1 MQVKRIAECCKGGH
15 SEILST
21 LIKLPFVI
29 KIFVLP
35 IFEWPFNTGL
45 NYSKFSF
52 LSDKQLEM
60 QFYGDVGVVKCDFG
74 LMSCYKIKCIRII
87 ITSIQD

>member
-1 MQVKRIAECCKGGH
+1 MQVKHIAECSKGEH
-15 SEILST
+15 SEILWT
-21 LIKLPFVI
+21 LIKIPFVI

-45 NYSKFSF
+45 KYMYSKFSV

-60 QFYGDVGVVKCDFG
+60 QFYGDAGG
-74 LMSCYKIKCIRII
+74 EW
-87 ITSIQD
+87 

>member
-1 MQVKRIAECCKGGH
+1 MQVKRIAECSKGEH

-21 LIKLPFVI
+21 HIKLPFVI

-35 IFEWPFNTGL
+35 IFECPFNTGL
-45 NYSKFSF
+45 KYSKFSF

-60 QFYGDVGVVKCDFG
+60 QFYGDTGG
-74 LMSCYKIKCIRII
+74 EW
-87 ITSIQD
+87 

>member
-1 MQVKRIAECCKGGH
+1 MQVKRIAECSKG
-15 SEILST
+15 T

-45 NYSKFSF
+45 KYSKFSF

-60 QFYGDVGVVKCDFG
+60 QFYSDAGGEW
-74 LMSCYKIKCIRII
+74 
-87 ITSIQD
+87 